1 MKITYKKWLP
11 QIMNEGVKINKKVL
25 KILLLIDEAV
35 LQNMTTSPKKLSIKT
50 ALPNEIASCLI
61 SQPSDVFPI
70 WVKCQQNHS
79 CSPHTGLT
87 LCNFLYLHDKIVDR
101 IYAEKYTPVR
111 VIIHLYGSDW
121 HHPGIMESSEYWFP
135 LLIF

>member
-87 LCNFLYLHDKIVDR
+87 LCNFLYLHGNIVDW
-101 IYAEKYTPVR
+101 IYAEKYTPPR
-111 VIIHLYGSDW
+111 NYG
-121 HHPGIMESSEYWFP
+121 IK
-135 LLIF
+135 

>member
-1 MKITYKKWLP
+1 MKQTYKEKTH
-11 QIMNEGVKINKKVL
+11 QIINESVKINKKVL

-87 LCNFLYLHDKIVDR
+87 LCNFLYLHGNIVDW
-101 IYAEKYTPVR
+101 IYAEKYTPPR
-111 VIIHLYGSDW
+111 N
-121 HHPGIMESSEYWFP
+121 SEYWFP